1 MFLQLKYALAAVLA
15 AVVAL
20 LGGWSPLL
28 TGLLVLQF
36 LDIASGIAAAIPEG
50 RVSSCVGWRG
60 LSKKVGTWLAIF
72 LLAQVDCLTGAGL
85 SLRDAGAMWYCAIE
99 AISVTENLG
108 EAGVP
113 LPQVLIDA
121 IAVLKGKGER
131 AT

>member
-1 MFLQLKYALAAVLA
+1 ML
-15 AVVAL
+15 
-20 LGGWSPLL
+20 S
-28 TGLLVLQF
+28 GLLVLQF
-36 LDIASGIAAAIPEG
+36 LDIASGLAAAIPAG
-50 RVSSCVGWRG
+50 RVSSSVGWRG
-60 LSKKVGTWLAIF
+60 LSKKVCTWIAIF

-113 LPQVLIDA
+113 LPQVLVDA

-131 AT
+131 PAP

>member
-1 MFLQLKYALAAVLA
+1 MQLKYALAAVLA
-15 AVVAL
+15 AIVAL

-50 RVSSCVGWRG
+50 RVSSCVGWAG
-60 LSKKVGTWLAIF
+60 LSKKVATWLAVF

-85 SLRDAGAMWYCAIE
+85 HLQDAGAMWYCAIE

-113 LPQVLIDA
+113 LPDVLMDA
-121 IAVLKGKGER
+121 IAVLRGKGER
-131 AT
+131 PAS

>member
-1 MFLQLKYALAAVLA
+1 MRNPFRTEAEAFSFVLVCVVLFALVAVA
-15 AVVAL
+15 GI
-20 LGGWSPLL
+20 LGY
-28 TGLLVLQF
+28 
-36 LDIASGIAAAIPEG
+36 SGA
-50 RVSSCVGWRG
+50 
-60 LSKKVGTWLAIF
+60 
-72 LLAQVDCLTGAGL
+72 LTGAGL

-113 LPQVLIDA
+113 LPQVLVDA

>member
-1 MFLQLKYALAAVLA
+1 MELQLKHILASVLA
-15 AVVAL
+15 AIVAL

-36 LDIASGIAAAIPEG
+36 LDVASGIAAAIPEG
-50 RVSSCVGWRG
+50 RVSSSVGWRG
-60 LSKKVGTWLAIF
+60 LSKKVCTWIAIF
-72 LLAQVDCLTGAGL
+72 LLAQVDTLTGAGL

-121 IAVLKGKGER
+121 IAVLKGKGEPR
-131 AT
+131 P